1 MTKKLLNLLV
11 IISMLVIAAPV
22 VLAAPPAQDGG
33 EDYSVVA
40 DDWLSKLADKYLGS
54 VLAYPAIVEFTNQKA
69 AEDSSYTAIDNPDF
83 IEIGWKIYIPSAE
96 EAAAYLE
103 TATVVALP
111 VGDAQ
116 SRIADS
122 NNHFPNGIGEVD
134 CTGVNLV
141 VATQVGPQIASPV
154 QNFWKEWGDKTGGTV
169 EVQEFPFGDLFEKIR
184 TGYLSGASP
193 FDIIIYASDWA
204 GDIMGPGYVLEVPKE
219 IQDQVGY
226 GYLIPTY
233 RDRILA
239 WGGTVWALPYDGD
252 AHNVYYRNDLLTDP
266 DLNAEFNAAY
276 GYDMPVP
283 IQTWD
288 QYYDIAEFFNGKE
301 IDGQTIYGAG
311 TAFKR
316 KAQSYWTFLGLAAPY
331 SKVPGDP
338 AYFFDPETMEPRIN
352 NPGFVE
358 ALDMYTALSTVG
370 PPDVINWDVG
380 DIRGNFPAGTLA
392 LAIDWGDVG
401 PLSADP
407 TASIV
412 GGKWGSM
419 VHPGVDRYWDT
430 AAGEW
435 VDEYNQAPFHAFG
448 GWVLSVSET
457 TERPDCA
464 FDFGA
469 FISNQNMSQL
479 LVTYPGSGVNP
490 HFFSDLNNLE
500 PWLAI
505 GMTEGEAEE
514 YAGVIRTTIGHPNA
528 VIDLRITGSAEYFDA
543 LDTQLARAVAG
554 EVDSQTALDE
564 VAVQWNAIT
573 DRLGR
578 DQQLKQYREMMGLPT
593 Q

>member
-11 IISMLVIAAPV
+11 IISMLVIAVPT

-69 AEDSSYTAIDNPDF
+69 AEDSSYTAITNPDF

-103 TATVVALP
+103 TAPAVTAPLA
-111 VGDAQ
+111 DAQ
-116 SRIADS
+116 SRTADP

-134 CTGVNLV
+134 CAGVNLA

-154 QNFWKEWGDKTGGTV
+154 QDFWKEWGDKTGGTV

-184 TGYLSGASP
+184 TGFVSGASP

-204 GDIMGPGYVLEVPKE
+204 GDIMGAGYVLEVPE
-219 IQDQVGY
+219 TVQDQVGY

-239 WGGTVWALPYDGD
+239 WGGKVWALPYDGD
-252 AHNVYYRNDLLTDP
+252 AHNVYYRRDLLTDP
-266 DLNAEFNAAY
+266 DFNAEFQAEY
-276 GYDMPVP
+276 GYDIPVP

-288 QYYDIAEFFNGKE
+288 QYVDIAQFFNGKE
-301 IDGQTIYGAG
+301 VDGQTVYGAG

-316 KAQSYWTFLGLAAPY
+316 KAQSYWTFLGVAASY
-331 SKVPGDP
+331 SKAPGDP
-338 AYFFDPETMEPRIN
+338 AYFFDAVTMEPRIN

-358 ALDMYTALSTVG
+358 ALNTYVALSKAG
-370 PPDVINWDVG
+370 PPDVVNWDVG

-401 PLSADP
+401 PLAADP

-430 AAGEW
+430 AAGAW

-448 GWVLSVSET
+448 GWVLSVAAT
-457 TERPDCA
+457 TERPECA

-469 FISNQNMSQL
+469 FISNQNISQL

-490 HFFSDLNNLE
+490 HFFSDLNNLD

-505 GMTEGEAEE
+505 GMTAGEAEE
-514 YAGVIRTTIGHPNA
+514 YVGVIRTTIGHPNA
-528 VIDLRITGSAEYFDA
+528 VIDLRITGAAEYFDA

-554 EVDSQTALDE
+554 EVDAQTALDE

-578 DQQLKQYREMMGLPT
+578 DQQLEQYRAMMGLPPL
-593 Q
+593 